1 MLVQHVL
8 KTLSSRRFTVSMDL
22 TILFSPIDESLYSG
36 ITSPSSFFKN
46 IRVFTEK
53 MPDYKGAH
61 IAIFGV
67 KEERGTFSNGGTASA
82 PDEIRKKLYQLK
94 KGAGSSHIVDLG
106 NLNTGHDL
114 DETYVRISEV
124 CRMLLESNVL
134 PIILGGSHDLD
145 YGQYAAYETMDK
157 LISLLNVDAFLDL
170 DEKKESGASQHHI
183 HKILLHE
190 PNFLFS
196 YTHLAYQSYL
206 IDPLS
211 ISILEKLYFEAF
223 RIGEMRTNMQEIEP
237 TIRNADMLSFDITA
251 IRSSDA
257 PGNNRAQP
265 FGLTGEEACQICW
278 YAGQNEKLSS
288 IGFYEYNPQF
298 DDVQKKTASV
308 VATMIWYFI
317 EGYYYRKN
325 EQNFRS
331 NDFLK
336 YSVSMPVEP
345 EVITFYKSKF
355 SEKWWME
362 VPYPNGRERYAR
374 NSIVPCSYS
383 DYQTSIKGEVP
394 ERYISTIAKL
404 I

>member
-1 MLVQHVL
+1 
-8 KTLSSRRFTVSMDL
+8 MDL
-22 TILFSPIDESLYSG
+22 TILFSPIDESVYANISS
-36 ITSPSSFFKN
+36 TTSFFKS
-46 IRVFTEK
+46 IRIFGDK

-61 IAIFGV
+61 MAIVGI
-67 KEERGTFSNGGTASA
+67 KEERGNLGNVGSA
-82 PDEIRKKLYQLK
+82 QGADEVRKKLYNLK
-94 KGAGSSHIVDLG
+94 RGNGSYKIVDLG
-106 NLNTGHDL
+106 NLNIGHDL
-114 DETYVRISEV
+114 NETYTRVSEV
-124 CRMLLESNVL
+124 CRILLEANVL
-134 PIILGGSHDLD
+134 PILIGGTHDLD
-145 YGQYAAYETMDK
+145 YGQYCGYETLEK
-157 LISLLNVDAFLDL
+157 LVSFLNVDAFLDL
-170 DEKKESGASQHHI
+170 EDQETSPENRKHI
-183 HKILLHE
+183 HKVLLHE

-211 ISILEKLYFEAF
+211 VSVLEKLYFEAF
-223 RIGEMRTNMQEIEP
+223 RIGQLRTNIQEIEP
-237 TIRNADMLSFDITA
+237 AIQNADLLSFDITA

-257 PGNNRAQP
+257 PGNANAQP

-288 IGFYEYNPQF
+288 IGFYEYNPRW
-298 DDVQKKTASV
+298 DDEHNKTASV
-308 VATMIWYFI
+308 IATMIWYFV

-336 YSVSMPVEP
+336 YTVSMPVEP
-345 EVITFYKSKF
+345 ETLSFYKSKF

-362 VPYPNGRERYAR
+362 VPYPGGKEKYAR

-383 DYQTSIKGEVP
+383 DYQTAVKGEVP
-394 ERYISTIAKL
+394 ERYINTVAKL

>member
-1 MLVQHVL
+1 
-8 KTLSSRRFTVSMDL
+8 MDL
-22 TILFSPIDESLYSG
+22 TILFSPVDESIHSE

-46 IRVFTEK
+46 IVVFGEK
-53 MPDYKGAH
+53 MPEFKGAD

-67 KEERGTFSNGGTASA
+67 KEGRGATRNSGTANA
-82 PDEIRKKLYQLK
+82 ADEIRKKLYNLK
-94 KGAGSSHIVDLG
+94 RGAGTHRIVDLG
-106 NLNTGHDL
+106 NLNLGHDL
-114 DETYVRISEV
+114 EETYVRISEV
-124 CRMLLESNVL
+124 SRMLLENNVL
-134 PIILGGSHDLD
+134 PLILGGSHDLD
-145 YGQYAAYETMDK
+145 YGQYTGYETLEK
-157 LISLLNVDAFLDL
+157 LVSILNIDAFLDVE
-170 DEKKESGASQHHI
+170 EKKELDPNQRHV

-190 PNFLFS
+190 PNYLFS
-196 YTHLAYQSYL
+196 YTHLAYQTYL

-211 ISILEKLYFEAF
+211 VAVLEKLYFEAF
-223 RIGEMRTNMQEIEP
+223 RIGQMRTNMQEMEP

-257 PGNNRAQP
+257 PGNAHAQP

-278 YAGQNEKLSS
+278 YAGLNEKLSS
-288 IGFYEYNPQF
+288 VGFYEYNPEF
-298 DDVQKKTASV
+298 DDVNKKTASV

-317 EGYYYRKN
+317 EGFYHRKN

-345 EVITFYKSKF
+345 EILTFYKSKM

-362 VPYPNGRERYAR
+362 VPYPNGVKRYSR

-383 DYQTSIKGEVP
+383 DYQTATKGEVP
-394 ERYISTIAKL
+394 ERYISMLAKL
-404 I
+404 M